1 MKKKKII
8 FRCDGANLPE
18 IGTGNVSR
26 CINLANT
33 FVKSKF
39 CNINEIG
46 FVTRRNKFFDIG
58 YRLVKQSSYFLEKT
72 SDQNLKWNTKNE
84 AEVLKK
90 LNPSVLIIDRL
101 STKYNWMKML
111 SNSNFS
117 IVSFDDNG
125 SGTKLADIVI
135 NGVLHRK
142 QSKKNIYVGYDYLF
156 LDDVSKYIKKKI
168 KKKVRHISVS
178 FGGYDDRNL
187 IGFFIQILKK
197 KKWLK
202 EKKFEI
208 DLLVGQE
215 QNKLFRKWQK
225 EVKNLNNYKNIKV
238 NLLVRPKD
246 YLKRLSKADL
256 AILSGGHTVF
266 YALSMGVPVIGLPQ
280 YKHQLKTLKNL
291 EIKGAVKLGSKKMRL
306 DKKKFISTLESI
318 INSFKDR
325 KHLHQKG
332 KNLIDGKG
340 SRRVIDILSSLLKN

>member
-1 MKKKKII
+1 M
-8 FRCDGANLPE
+8 
-18 IGTGNVSR
+18 
-26 CINLANT
+26 
-33 FVKSKF
+33 
-39 CNINEIG
+39 
-46 FVTRRNKFFDIG
+46 
-58 YRLVKQSSYFLEKT
+58 KQSSYILEEIP
-72 SDQNLKWNTKNE
+72 DQNLKWNTKSE

-101 STKYNWMKML
+101 STKYKWMKML
-111 SNSNFS
+111 SNSNCS

-125 SGTKLADIVI
+125 SGTKLANIVI

-142 QSKKNIYVGYDYLF
+142 KSKKNIYVGYDYLF
-156 LDDVSKYIKKKI
+156 LDDVSKYVKKKI
-168 KKKVRHISVS
+168 KKKVKHISVS

-197 KKWLK
+197 NNWLK

-225 EVKNLNNYKNIKV
+225 EVTNLNNCKDIKV
-238 NLLVRPKD
+238 KLLVRPKD
-246 YLKRLSKADL
+246 YLKRLSNADL

-306 DKKKFISTLESI
+306 DKKKFISTFESI

-340 SRRVIDILSSLLKN
+340 SRRVINILSSLLKN